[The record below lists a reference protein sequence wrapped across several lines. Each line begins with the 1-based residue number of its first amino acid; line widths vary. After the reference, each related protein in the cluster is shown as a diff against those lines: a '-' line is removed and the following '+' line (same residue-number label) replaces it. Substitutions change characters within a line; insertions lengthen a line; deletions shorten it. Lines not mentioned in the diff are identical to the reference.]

1 MKREIAV
8 PIMNM
13 RNQTVEMSKGN
24 YTQRV
29 KIYGNDE
36 IGELAL
42 AFNNLSKRVVIT
54 D

>member
-1 MKREIAV
+1 
-8 PIMNM
+8 M

-42 AFNNLSKRVVIT
+42 AFNNLSKRVQEQDKRILRVRNVV
-54 D
+54 